1 MKVGKLEDY
10 LIELYQVGVINHS
23 RQAILLLGLPGIG
36 KSMTCWKL
44 ARKLAKTMRKEF
56 VDYDD
61 DKAAMILSEPDKYFV
76 FVDLRLT
83 ECEPSDLCG
92 LPQHVNGSVR
102 FSPLLWARC
111 LSKAAGLLLLDELT
125 NIQRPDVITVSYK
138 LVFDRKA
145 GFTKFNED
153 VMIVACGNR
162 PEHSSVAT
170 MLPIPLLSRM
180 LIIDVAP
187 PSVDDWRNW
196 MDGTYGEEGWAR
208 TTYVFL
214 KRFETENY
222 LIQVPQT
229 PEGLDAYPVPRTWT
243 SVATLM
249 AHNMSDSETIRGLV
263 GEEVGIKFGA
273 FLKVDVDIDELM
285 QEPSKFLDLSEDAR
299 YMTSLILSSWIGG
312 HMKNLNRA
320 FPLLDIMSD
329 ASREY
334 TILTCMS
341 IYKRDLV
348 AFLKDLFNYD
358 ARYEDLLSE
367 VTLKIADEITA

>member
-1 MKVGKLEDY
+1 MKIGKLEDY
-10 LIELYQVGVINHS
+10 LTELYKVGLVSHS
-23 RQAILLLGLPGIG
+23 RQAVLLLGLPGIG

-44 ARKLAKTMRKEF
+44 ARSLAKTMRKEF

-92 LPQHVNGSVR
+92 LPHHVNGSVR

-111 LSKAAGLLLLDELT
+111 LSKTAGLLLLDELT

-138 LVFDRKA
+138 LVFDREA
-145 GFTKFNED
+145 GFTKFHDD

-170 MLPIPLLSRM
+170 MLPTPLLSRM
-180 LIIDVAP
+180 LIIDISP
-187 PSVDDWRNW
+187 PSVDDWADWMYENYGYENW
-196 MDGTYGEEGWAR
+196 DRRTYI
-208 TTYVFL
+208 FL
-214 KRFETENY
+214 KRFQTENY
-222 LIQVPQT
+222 LIKVPPT

-243 SVATLM
+243 ALATLM
-249 AHNMSDSETIRGLV
+249 SKGISDAETFRGLV
-263 GEEVGIKFGA
+263 GDEVGMKFNA
-273 FLKVDVDIDELM
+273 FIKVDMDIDELM
-285 QEPSKFLDLSEDAR
+285 QEPAKFNDLSEDAR

-312 HMKNLNRA
+312 HMKNLDRA
-320 FPLLDIMSD
+320 FPLFDVMSD

-341 IYKRDLV
+341 IDKRKLV
-348 AFLKDLFNYD
+348 SFLKDLFSYD
-358 ARYEDLLSE
+358 ARYEELLSE
-367 VTLKIADEITA
+367 VTLKIVDEIAV